1 MNQDLLKIKVAFK
14 KLLKSVND
22 FNNMEEINEIVK
34 LFSVSLFLYNRKY
47 DLKELIEKEHDFI
60 MLHLIAKL
68 SSYEKEIWVFQKDKN
83 SVLKRILLDGN
94 WSNSEFLLDI
104 FDLIDVD
111 DKILITLKR
120 ILRQRKFILNEMKWE

>member
-34 LFSVSLFLYNRKY
+34 LFSVSLFLYNKKY

-60 MLHLIAKL
+60 MFHLIAKL

-111 DKILITLKR
+111 DKILITLKS